1 MLDWL
6 IIGGGVHGTYLS
18 HLLVNQVGVSRD
30 NVRVLDP
37 HDEPLAAWRR
47 FTANCGMAYLRSPAT
62 HNIDLPILSLYRY
75 AKQSVDRLKG
85 AFIPP
90 YNRPSLTLFNEH
102 CHHVIQHNR
111 LETLRITG
119 RALGLQKNGRSI
131 TANTTA
137 GRLKTRN
144 IILAIGLSEQPYWP
158 DWARSLQKMGAKI
171 YHLFDIDFRLADLP
185 KSPMTVV
192 IGGGLSAIQAALK
205 ISETLPGKIRLISR
219 HQLRE
224 SQYDFDPCWIGPKC
238 LTNFHQKDYRGRRH
252 SIDRARINGSA
263 PCEVIEELHSAINNH
278 QLFFDHNDIRGVT
291 TDGKRIRLMTGSNVI
306 WADHVILATGFH
318 YERPGGS
325 FIDSIINRFG
335 LKCGSCGYPII
346 GKDLRWSDNIFVAG
360 PLAELQ
366 LGPCA
371 RNIIGARNAGR
382 HLLSVWETP

>member
-47 FTANCGMAYLRSPAT
+47 FTANSGMNYLRSPAT
-62 HNIDLPILSLYRY
+62 HNIDLPILSLYRF
-75 AKQSVDRLKG
+75 AKQSVDQLIG

-111 LETLRITG
+111 LETLRIIG
-119 RALGLQKNGRSI
+119 RALNLQKNGQSI
-131 TANTTA
+131 TIYTTA
-137 GRLKTRN
+137 GRLKARN

-158 DWARSLQKMGAKI
+158 DWARALKNAGAAI
-171 YHLFDIDFRLADLP
+171 YHLFDIDFRPAELP
-185 KSPMTVV
+185 KSPMTVF
-192 IGGGLSAIQAALK
+192 IGGGISAIQAALK

-238 LTNFHQKDYRGRRH
+238 LTNFHRKDYRGRRH
-252 SIDRARINGSA
+252 SIDRARIRGSA
-263 PCEVIEELHSAINNH
+263 PCEVMEELHSAIKNNR
-278 QLFFDHNDIRGVT
+278 LIFDHTDIRGVT
-291 TDGKRIRLMTGSNVI
+291 TDGKRIRLMTDSNVV
-306 WADHVILATGFH
+306 WADHVVLATGFH
-318 YERPGGS
+318 DKRPGGS
-325 FIDSIINRFG
+325 FIDSTINRFG
-335 LKCGSCGYPII
+335 LKCGTCGYPII

-371 RNIIGARNAGR
+371 RNIVGARNAGR
-382 HLLSVWETP
+382 HLLRVWEAL